1 MKFNEKYAKSPI
13 YRKHPSPYVS
23 WEDVKKVG
31 HSWGKL
37 VISAKLSTSDWLNDI
52 LISITYA
59 APG

>member
-1 MKFNEKYAKSPI
+1 MKNMQTSPI
-13 YRKHPSPYVS
+13 YRKHPSLHIS
-23 WEDVKKVG
+23 WDDVEKVG

-52 LISITYA
+52 LMSIMCA